1 MPNIV
6 VCMKVIYDP
15 EVPASLFE
23 IDTNNKKPVPPTGM
37 SPVFSPF
44 DENALEAAIKI
55 KDELGWTVTIVS
67 MGKSIPKALV
77 QKGMA
82 LGADDVVTI
91 EGKEFEDLDP
101 FTAAHTLSG
110 VIEKI
115 GSYDLIFTGRQSAD
129 WDAGI
134 VWAGVTEILNIP
146 CVTIAR
152 NAQVKDGKVIVERCV
167 SDGIE
172 FVETSLPALI
182 TFSSEVGELRYV
194 SLPALMKAKKRTYT
208 KWSAGDVVIKKSDV
222 VSLVDLYKPDFG
234 KFECQLI
241 NGESAAEK
249 GKKLAKKLIR
259 DGVLQQ

>member
-23 IDTNNKKPVPPTGM
+23 IDTANRKPVPPVGM

-44 DENALEAAIKI
+44 DENALEAALKI
-55 KDELGWTVTIVS
+55 KDEHKWTVTIVC

-77 QKGMA
+77 QKAMA
-82 LGADDVVTI
+82 LGADDVVTL
-91 EGKEFEDLDP
+91 EGKEYDDLDP
-101 FTAAHTLSG
+101 FTTAHTLAAA
-110 VIEKI
+110 IEKI

-134 VWAGVTEILNIP
+134 VWAGLTEILNIP
-146 CVTIAR
+146 GITIAR
-152 NAQVKDGKVIVERCV
+152 SATLNDGNVLVERCV

-172 FVETSLPALI
+172 YIDTSVPALI

-208 KWSAGDVVIKKSDV
+208 KWSSADVEVKTKTV
-222 VSLVDLYKPDFG
+222 LSLMDLYKPDFG
-234 KFECQLI
+234 KFDCHLI
-241 NGESAAEK
+241 NGESDAEK
-249 GKKLAKKLIR
+249 GKNLAKKLIQ